1 MEFNTS
7 GLNPEQLN
15 VFNAIYNAP
24 DGITMKSLLLQLGRE
39 ESYKRTVSDI
49 ISDLISVHSIPI
61 GSSSSLEKHKF
72 GYFIMRTPADYSL
85 GIHTLES
92 RAEAVNKRIVKI
104 KEIKSKNRNE
114 DK

>member
-15 VFNAIYNAP
+15 VFNTIYNAP

-39 ESYKRTVSDI
+39 EGYKRTVSDI
-49 ISDLISVHSIPI
+49 ISDLITMNSIPI
-61 GSSSSLEKHKF
+61 GSSSNSDKHKF
-72 GYFIMRTPADYSL
+72 GYFIMRTPADFNL

-92 RAEAVNKRIVKI
+92 RAEAVNKRISKI
-104 KEIKSKNRNE
+104 REIKSQK
-114 DK
+114 DKGDK

>member
-39 ESYKRTVSDI
+39 ESYKRQVSDI
-49 ISDLISVHSIPI
+49 ISDLITMNNIPI
-61 GSSSSLEKHKF
+61 GSSSSREKHKF
-72 GYFIMRTPADYSL
+72 GYFIMRTPADFSL

-92 RAEAVNKRIVKI
+92 RAEAVNKRIEKI
-104 KEIKSKNRNE
+104 REIKSKSRNE